1 MLVPD
6 HLSPSAPT
14 LPVDPHT
21 MSTSTPPS
29 STPPTST
36 TSTVPPPNNSTQ
48 SSGAPADASPDPER
62 TAQARAALT
71 THLNALGNSHLQP
84 LEARAKDIHAASSS
98 LESQK
103 TKLEKQT
110 KDLEKESEKLH
121 KQAEKQQDKLREL
134 GDIQN
139 WAEVLERDIRVL
151 EETVKMGEGERMEWE
166 EEDDDEAGLLEDGRE
181 PRPDEDLPAEGANL
195 QGSEAS
201 ASNETADK
209 AVDNIQSK

>member
-1 MLVPD
+1 
-6 HLSPSAPT
+6 
-14 LPVDPHT
+14 
-21 MSTSTPPS
+21 MSTSTPTS

-36 TSTVPPPNNSTQ
+36 TSTVPQPNNPTQ
-48 SSGAPADASPDPER
+48 SSGAPADTSPDPER

-110 KDLEKESEKLH
+110 KELEKESEKLH
-121 KQAEKQQDKLREL
+121 KQAEKQQEKLREL

-166 EEDDDEAGLLEDGRE
+166 EEEEDDAGLLEEGDHRGPE
-181 PRPDEDLPAEGANL
+181 EVLPADEVQVRKG
-195 QGSEAS
+195 EES
-201 ASNETADK
+201 AGNKPADK
-209 AVDNIQSK
+209 AAASSQSK